1 MLLYK
6 IEKPHLSIISEERK
20 KYLDDNLYDIYFSD
34 KLYEYSNDKYY
45 YWDKIKYQK
54 LWKNLQTPEELRYVI
69 KKMRQTWIPT
79 VIKSKEWKR
88 FTLSKPIFLEELL
101 HKIDLELWGNFFDSH
116 LTKQERKVFLQ
127 NWIAEEAISSS
138 QIEWALTSSKVAKDM
153 INQWRK
159 PITNHE
165 KMIINNYNAMQ
176 LVNNEMKNQELTLEL
191 LIELQALLT
200 KETLENPD
208 YVGRLRKDGDE
219 INVTN
224 ASGTKVYHI
233 PPNEDILKKELE
245 NLIDF
250 ANDKGDYIFTHPF
263 IKAVMLHFWIGYLH
277 PFCDGNWRTARAI
290 FYWYLLKKWYWG
302 FSYIPISATIKNSKV
317 EYGDAYLY
325 SEQDDENLTY
335 FLVYIAQKTILAQK
349 NFNTYIKEKREKQKE
364 ISQELHHLG
373 MNERQG
379 KLIAYFLE
387 KPKSYTNATIHKNY
401 YSIAM
406 NTAKTDLEQLFAHW
420 ILLKRKQWKYV
431 NYYPIE
437 NLSEKLQ

>member
-1 MLLYK
+1 MTQYK
-6 IEKPHLSIISEERK
+6 IEKPNMSVISEGRK
-20 KYLDDNLYDIYFSD
+20 KYLNENLYDIYFSEW
-34 KLYEYSNDKYY
+34 LYEYSNEKYY

-54 LWKNLQTPEELRYVI
+54 LWKNLQTPEELWYVI
-69 KKMRQTWIPT
+69 KRMRQTWIPT
-79 VIKSKEWKR
+79 IIKSKEWKR
-88 FTLSKPIFLEELL
+88 FTLSKPLFLDELL

-116 LTKQERKVFLQ
+116 LTKQERRIFLQ
-127 NWIAEEAISSS
+127 NGIAEEAISSS

-165 KMIINNYNAMQ
+165 KMIINNYN
-176 LVNNEMKNQELTLEL
+176 EMKNQELTLEL

-200 KETLENPD
+200 KETLENSD
-208 YVGRLRKDGDE
+208 YVGRLRKDSGE

-224 ASGTKVYHI
+224 ASGTKIYHVL
-233 PPNEDILKKELE
+233 PNEEILEKELE
-245 NLIDF
+245 NFINF
-250 ANDKGDYIFTHPF
+250 ANDKEDYIFTHPF
-263 IKAVMLHFWIGYLH
+263 VKAVMLHFWIGYLH

-302 FSYIPISATIKNSKV
+302 FSYIPISTTIKNSKV
-317 EYGDAYLY
+317 EYGNAYLY

-364 ISQELHHLG
+364 IYQELHHLG

-379 KLIAYFLE
+379 KLITYFFRE
-387 KPKSYTNATIHKNY
+387 
-401 YSIAM
+401 
-406 NTAKTDLEQLFAHW
+406 
-420 ILLKRKQWKYV
+420 
-431 NYYPIE
+431 
-437 NLSEKLQ
+437 SEKLYK